1 MLVLYVKP
9 SNKVY
14 VSFKLDT
21 GAECNIMSM
30 RLANELNAQIG
41 PTSMLL
47 KSFGGHQLETVGK
60 CFLNTKAFMRVRRV
74 ERE

>member
-1 MLVLYVKP
+1 MY
-9 SNKVY
+9 
-14 VSFKLDT
+14 
-21 GAECNIMSM
+21 M

-60 CFLNTKAFMRVRRV
+60 CFLNTKVN
-74 ERE
+74 ERKGPTPLDYYVLRGNV